1 MRITVLTGGATA
13 ERAVAFASA
22 SQIVAALR
30 TRTHDVTVVDLAGG
44 PLDQRTEAELLDGA
58 VGAAPPAVDALAE
71 RQRRMLSEEL
81 GDLPAV
87 REAEVLFLAVH
98 GGALEGGTLQA
109 VLDVIGVPYTGSGP
123 LASALAMD
131 KDLSKRLF
139 RAAGVPVPAW
149 FMAPVGPQDVT
160 TALGWPVIVKPSKQ
174 GSSVGLTLV
183 KKAQDLDNAVKLA
196 ERYDDEVMAE
206 QFIAGRE
213 LTVGVLG
220 DVPLPVGEIVP
231 KHELFDY
238 VTKYTPGMSEE
249 TFPAKI
255 DTLLARQLQEYALMA
270 HRALK
275 LSGYSR
281 IDFRVSPE
289 GDIFCLEANSLP
301 GMTRTSLFPQ
311 AAQAAGIPFPEVCE
325 RIARLARNNRT
336 GKGG

>member
-1 MRITVLTGGATA
+1 
-13 ERAVAFASA
+13 VALASA

-30 TRTHDVTVVDLAGG
+30 SRKHDVTVVDLAGDQ
-44 PLDQRTEAELLDGA
+44 LDDKGERELLGGA
-58 VGAAPPAVDALAE
+58 VGVTPPAVDALAE
-71 RQRRMLSEEL
+71 REKKMLSEGLAEL
-81 GDLPAV
+81 PSV

-109 VLDVIGVPYTGSGP
+109 VLDVIDVPYTGSGP

-149 FMAPVGPQDVT
+149 FMAPVVADDVT

-183 KKAQDLDNAVKLA
+183 KQAQDLDNAVSVA
-196 ERYDDEVMAE
+196 AQYDDEVMAE
-206 QFIAGRE
+206 QFIPGQE

-220 DVPLPVGEIVP
+220 DVPLPVGQIVS

-238 VTKYTPGMSEE
+238 ETKYTPGMSEE
-249 TFPAKI
+249 TFPARI

-275 LSGYSR
+275 LNGYSR
-281 IDFRVSPE
+281 VDFRVTAE

-301 GMTRTSLFPQ
+301 GMTRTSLLPQ
-311 AAQAAGIPFPEVCE
+311 AAQAAGIPFSELCE
-325 RIARLARNNRT
+325 RIARLARNNRAAR
-336 GKGG
+336 GG

>member
-1 MRITVLTGGATA
+1 
-13 ERAVAFASA
+13 
-22 SQIVAALR
+22 
-30 TRTHDVTVVDLAGG
+30 
-44 PLDQRTEAELLDGA
+44 
-58 VGAAPPAVDALAE
+58 
-71 RQRRMLSEEL
+71 
-81 GDLPAV
+81 
-87 REAEVLFLAVH
+87 
-98 GGALEGGTLQA
+98 
-109 VLDVIGVPYTGSGP
+109 
-123 LASALAMD
+123 
-131 KDLSKRLF
+131 
-139 RAAGVPVPAW
+139 
-149 FMAPVGPQDVT
+149 MAPVTAEDVS
-160 TALGWPVIVKPSKQ
+160 TALGWPMIVKPSKQ

-183 KKAQDLDNAVKLA
+183 RKAQDLDNAVKLA
-196 ERYDDEVMAE
+196 KRYDDEVMAE
-206 QFIAGRE
+206 QFIPGRE

-220 DVPLPVGEIVP
+220 EVPLPVGEIVP

-255 DTLLARQLQEYALMA
+255 DTLLARQLQEYAVMA

-311 AAQAAGIPFPEVCE
+311 AAQAAGIHFPELCE
-325 RIARLARNNRT
+325 RIASLARNNRT

>member
-13 ERAVAFASA
+13 ERAVAFASG
-22 SQIVAALR
+22 SQIVNGLR
-30 TRTHDVTVVDLAGG
+30 SRGHEVRVVDTAGG
-44 PLDQRTEAELLDGA
+44 PLDERAERELLGGA
-58 VGAAPPAVDALAE
+58 VGTAPPEVDALAE
-71 RQRRMLSEEL
+71 RERRMLSEGL
-81 GDLPAV
+81 AALPAI
-87 REAEVLFLAVH
+87 RDADVLFLAVH

-109 VLDVIGVPYTGSGP
+109 VLDVIGIPYTGSGP

-139 RAAGVPVPAW
+139 RSTGVPVPAW
-149 FMAPVGPQDVT
+149 FMAPVAPDDVA

-174 GSSVGLTLV
+174 GSSVGLSLV
-183 KKAQDLDNAVKLA
+183 KKAQDLDDAVRLA
-196 ERYDDEVMAE
+196 MRYDDEVMAE

-220 DVPLPVGEIVP
+220 DVPLPVGEIVS

-238 VTKYTPGMSEE
+238 ETKYTPGMSDE
-249 TFPAKI
+249 TFPARI

-275 LSGYSR
+275 LNGYSR

-301 GMTRTSLFPQ
+301 GMTRTSLYPQ
-311 AAQAAGIPFPEVCE
+311 AAQAAGIPFPELCE
-325 RIARLARNNRT
+325 RIARLARNNQAAQ
-336 GKGG
+336 GG

>member
-1 MRITVLTGGATA
+1 MRITVLTGGATS

-30 TRTHDVTVVDLAGG
+30 SRKHQVHVVDLAGG
-44 PLDQRTEAELLDGA
+44 LLDERAEHELLGGA
-58 VGAAPPAVDALAE
+58 VGVTPPSVAALAE
-71 RQRRMLSEEL
+71 RERRMLSEEL
-81 GDLPAV
+81 AELEPV
-87 REAEVLFLAVH
+87 RNADVLFLAVH

-109 VLDVIGVPYTGSGP
+109 VLEVLGVPYTGSGP

-149 FMAPVGPQDVT
+149 FMAPPTVGPDDVT

-183 KKAQDLDNAVKLA
+183 KKAQDLGEAVKLA
-196 ERYDDEVMAE
+196 SRYDDEVMAE
-206 QFIAGRE
+206 QFIPGIE

-220 DVPLPVGEIVP
+220 DVPLPVGQIVP

-238 VTKYTPGMSEE
+238 ETKYTPGMSDE

-255 DTLLARQLQEYALMA
+255 DTVLARQLQEYALMA

-311 AAQAAGIPFPEVCE
+311 AAQAAGIPFPELCE
-325 RIARLARNNRT
+325 RIASLARNNRA
-336 GKGG
+336 G